1 MNFLFYRYNSIC
13 EPYMI
18 NSLQSLGHTIKT
30 IDTEITWKNVPAR
43 KVVEIVSDILLQESF
58 DGLISVNYYPVL
70 SEICRIFK
78 LRYLSWTVDSPV
90 LELLSDTI
98 SNEYNRLFLFDY
110 QQYQDLVMYNP
121 DNIFYLPLAT
131 NTTHW
136 DNIINSSKNNS
147 KYQSDIS
154 FVGSLYT
161 EKCPYDNIIA
171 PSKHLSGYL
180 DGIMAAQ
187 EKIYGY
193 FFLDEVLPD
202 SIIQE
207 FIQCMPNYYIPPER
221 ARRDDAKII
230 ALQYLGMKISS
241 TERIKAMTLLGSQ
254 HHVDIYTASDTTG
267 LPVHNHGCA
276 KTLTEM
282 PLIFHYSKINLNITC
297 KSIRSGI
304 SQRIWDILG
313 CGGFC
318 LTNYQTEIPEHF
330 VIGEDLDTYG
340 SLDELLDKTNY
351 YLSHEEIR
359 TKIAQNGYQKV
370 KQFHTYDTRISQ
382 MIELA
387 FSV

>member
-221 ARRDDAKII
+221 ARRDNAKII

-241 TERIKAMTLLGSQ
+241 TERIKAMTLL
-254 HHVDIYTASDTTG
+254 
-267 LPVHNHGCA
+267 
-276 KTLTEM
+276 
-282 PLIFHYSKINLNITC
+282 LN
-297 KSIRSGI
+297 R
-304 SQRIWDILG
+304 
-313 CGGFC
+313 
-318 LTNYQTEIPEHF
+318 
-330 VIGEDLDTYG
+330 
-340 SLDELLDKTNY
+340 LL
-351 YLSHEEIR
+351 L
-359 TKIAQNGYQKV
+359 
-370 KQFHTYDTRISQ
+370 
-382 MIELA
+382 LL
-387 FSV
+387 

>member
-187 EKIYGY
+187 DTIYGY

-221 ARRDDAKII
+221 ARRDNAKII

>member
-78 LRYLSWTVDSPV
+78 LRYWTVDSPV

-221 ARRDDAKII
+221 ARRDNAKII

>member
-58 DGLISVNYYPVL
+58 DGLISVNYYHVL

-78 LRYLSWTVDSPV
+78 LRYWTVDSPV

-147 KYQSDIS
+147 KYQREIS

-221 ARRDDAKII
+221 ARRDNAKII

>member
-221 ARRDDAKII
+221 ARRDNAKII

>member
-121 DNIFYLPLAT
+121 NNIFYLPLAT

-161 EKCPYDNIIA
+161 EKCPYDNISA

-221 ARRDDAKII
+221 ARRDNAKII

-241 TERIKAMTLLGSQ
+241 TERIKAMKLLGSQ

-318 LTNYQTEIPEHF
+318 LTNYQAEIPEHF
-330 VIGEDLDTYG
+330 IIGEDLDTYG

-370 KQFHTYDTRISQ
+370 KQFHTYDIRISQ

>member
-221 ARRDDAKII
+221 ARRDNAKII

-370 KQFHTYDTRISQ
+370 KQFHTYGDR
-382 MIELA
+382 
-387 FSV
+387 FKFCVNYKN

>member
-136 DNIINSSKNNS
+136 DNIIIPVKITANIKVIFLLLVHYILKNAPMTILLLHQS
-147 KYQSDIS
+147 TYPDIWMALWLPRKKYM
-154 FVGSLYT
+154 V
-161 EKCPYDNIIA
+161 
-171 PSKHLSGYL
+171 
-180 DGIMAAQ
+180 
-187 EKIYGY
+187 
-193 FFLDEVLPD
+193 
-202 SIIQE
+202 
-207 FIQCMPNYYIPPER
+207 
-221 ARRDDAKII
+221 
-230 ALQYLGMKISS
+230 
-241 TERIKAMTLLGSQ
+241 
-254 HHVDIYTASDTTG
+254 
-267 LPVHNHGCA
+267 
-276 KTLTEM
+276 
-282 PLIFHYSKINLNITC
+282 IFS
-297 KSIRSGI
+297 
-304 SQRIWDILG
+304 
-313 CGGFC
+313 
-318 LTNYQTEIPEHF
+318 
-330 VIGEDLDTYG
+330 
-340 SLDELLDKTNY
+340 
-351 YLSHEEIR
+351 
-359 TKIAQNGYQKV
+359 
-370 KQFHTYDTRISQ
+370 
-382 MIELA
+382 
-387 FSV
+387 

>member
-121 DNIFYLPLAT
+121 NNIFYLPLAT

-221 ARRDDAKII
+221 ARRDNAKII

-241 TERIKAMTLLGSQ
+241 TERIKAMKLLGSQ
-254 HHVDIYTASDTTG
+254 HHVDI
-267 LPVHNHGCA
+267 
-276 KTLTEM
+276 
-282 PLIFHYSKINLNITC
+282 
-297 KSIRSGI
+297 
-304 SQRIWDILG
+304 
-313 CGGFC
+313 
-318 LTNYQTEIPEHF
+318 
-330 VIGEDLDTYG
+330 
-340 SLDELLDKTNY
+340 
-351 YLSHEEIR
+351 
-359 TKIAQNGYQKV
+359 
-370 KQFHTYDTRISQ
+370 
-382 MIELA
+382 
-387 FSV
+387 

>member
-221 ARRDDAKII
+221 ARRDNAKII

-370 KQFHTYDTRISQ
+370 KEFLTYDTRISQ

>member
-43 KVVEIVSDILLQESF
+43 KAVEIVSDILLQESF

-221 ARRDDAKII
+221 ARRDNAKII